1 MDNQEDKQANK
12 APGLIPPHGGYR
24 ELQSYQMAEIVYDA
38 TVVFCDR
45 FISKRSRTHDQ
56 MVQAARSGK
65 QNIAEGCMAS
75 GTSKKTELKLIG
87 VARASLEELLLDFQ
101 DFLRQKG
108 LPLWKKDNP
117 KAKQV
122 RGLCYRK
129 DKSYSTYKP
138 CIKDSSPETAANTII
153 CVIHQTNYLLDQQL
167 RALEKEFLK
176 EGGFTERLY
185 RERSRA
191 RNRSKN
197 KRDGKEFIKEP

>member
-1 MDNQEDKQANK
+1 MTAKQQ
-12 APGLIPPHGGYR
+12 PPQLIPPHGGYR
-24 ELQSYQMAEIVYDA
+24 DLQSYQMAEIVYDG

-45 FISKRSRTHDQ
+45 FINLRSRTHDQ

-101 DFLRQKG
+101 DYLRQHG
-108 LPLWKKDNP
+108 LPLWGKSHP
-117 KAKQV
+117 KAREV
-122 RGLCYRK
+122 RALCYRK
-129 DKSYSTYKP
+129 NRSYTTYRP
-138 CIKDSSPETAANTII
+138 YIKEGSPEVAANAMISL
-153 CVIHQTNYLLDQQL
+153 IHQANYLLDQQL
-167 RALEKEFLK
+167 RVLEKEFLK

-185 RERSRA
+185 RTRSQM

-197 KRDGKEFIKEP
+197 T